1 MATPLEEMTM
11 IHKFLTTIAF
21 CLSVGG
27 CSLMVDK
34 NTHSYPQASKDA
46 FMASCTKNSRGQT
59 DTCSCM
65 LVKMQERYTYG
76 QMAEMEEKIK
86 SGQPAPEFTEFV
98 KTAGEECSK
107 VALSASPSS
116 SEKH

>member
-1 MATPLEEMTM
+1 MATPLDETTM

-59 DTCSCM
+59 DACSCM
-65 LVKMQERYTYG
+65 LAKTQERYTYG

-86 SGQPAPEFTEFV
+86 SGQPAPELTEFM
-98 KTAGEECSK
+98 KTVGEECAK

>member
-1 MATPLEEMTM
+1 M

-21 CLSVGG
+21 CMSVGG

-34 NTHSYPQASKDA
+34 NTHSYPQGSKDA
-46 FMASCTKNSRGQT
+46 FMASCTKNSSSRT

-65 LVKMQERYTYG
+65 LAKTQERYTYG
-76 QMAEMEEKIK
+76 QMGEMEEKIK
-86 SGQPAPEFTEFV
+86 SGQPAPELTEFM

-107 VALSASPSS
+107 AGLSASPPS